1 MPQIK
6 FSRPEDGET
15 SVVGRG
21 GVRKVRGQSPDDD
34 SRTLDL
40 VYVYETPDGPPVLHA
55 IVRGLPRTTA
65 AEPMANPHDAP
76 MPSWQGPRAAPHA
89 SSYAPQDVPAPR
101 KSFYDRPTPAAAAR
115 RYP

>member
-34 SRTLDL
+34 SRSLDL
-40 VYVYETPDGPPVLHA
+40 VYVYETPEGPPVLHA
-55 IVRGLPRTTA
+55 IARGLPRA
-65 AEPMANPHDAP
+65 ASDAP
-76 MPSWQGPRAAPHA
+76 VDAPLPRWQGPERQTHA
-89 SSYAPQDVPAPR
+89 SGYAPQERGVR
-101 KSFYDRPTPAAAAR
+101 RSFYDRTAPAAAER
-115 RYP
+115 RNP